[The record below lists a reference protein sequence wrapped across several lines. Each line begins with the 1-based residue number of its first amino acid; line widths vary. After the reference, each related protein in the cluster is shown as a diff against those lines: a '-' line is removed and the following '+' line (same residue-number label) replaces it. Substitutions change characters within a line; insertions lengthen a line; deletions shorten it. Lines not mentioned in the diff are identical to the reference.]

1 MTGPDAQPIW
11 TTTDQVLRIREHG
24 KVTASDELIAQID
37 QSAWADLGISVRR
50 SPEDRYW
57 TVSASQYAGVARIE
71 TANKRPMHVEI
82 TPKIDHLD
90 LFFLADWAYSATGA
104 AHRPQP
110 AHLDVLRTD
119 PAACVL
125 GWYLQT
131 LIDFATRWIRRGYVV
146 REEDLVARVRGRVL
160 VDRYA
165 RSLAVARAHVI
176 PCRYAEPT
184 QDTAL
189 NQYLKAG
196 LRRTLALIPALPI
209 AAARLH
215 LQRLGLRALA
225 LFSGITD
232 LRLTA
237 QDANRLSPA
246 GPHRHYRPL
255 INTTRA
261 ILAGSYLG
269 PTAGQQVQDSFIYNV
284 NTLFQEAL
292 RNILASWPGSTLD
305 RRRAKARLVDESGA
319 VLRRQ
324 SVLPDYVVAFPGRN
338 QRILLDAKY
347 TSINMAPA
355 DDDELTFAEAGEQIR
370 VRRSEVYQAVSYAHH
385 ERWAPTSVAL
395 VYPVSLAV
403 GQNLPRPLHIDGFNT
418 AVYLMFLDVGPAA
431 HTNIASFYET
441 LDQTLGHS
449 PSRLNEAPT
458 RMIEKI

>member
-1 MTGPDAQPIW
+1 MTSPDGPPTW
-11 TTTDQVLRIREHG
+11 STTDEVLRIREHG
-24 KVTASDELIAQID
+24 KVTASDELIAQVD
-37 QSAWADLGISVRR
+37 QSAWAELGISVRR
-50 SPEDRYW
+50 APADPYW
-57 TVSASQYAGVARIE
+57 TVSASQYAGVARLQTSGNRLAHI
-71 TANKRPMHVEI
+71 EI
-82 TPKIDHLD
+82 TPKIDDLD

-104 AHRPQP
+104 AHRSTP
-110 AHLDVLRTD
+110 ADLDVLRTD

-131 LIDFATRWIRRGYVV
+131 LIDFATRWIRRGYVL

-209 AAARLH
+209 PAARLH

-255 INTTRA
+255 VTTTRA
-261 ILAGSYLG
+261 ILAGSYLS
-269 PTAGQQVQDSFIYNV
+269 PTAGHQVQDSFVYNV

-292 RNILASWPGSTLD
+292 RNILASWPGGTLD
-305 RRRAKARLVDESGA
+305 RRRAKARLVDENGA
-319 VLRRQ
+319 VRQRQ
-324 SVLPDYVVAFPGRN
+324 SVLPDYVIAFPGRD

-347 TSINMAPA
+347 TSINVAPA
-355 DDDELTFAEAGEQIR
+355 AEDELSFAEAGERIR

-385 ERWAPTSVAL
+385 ELWAPTSVGL
-395 VYPVSLAV
+395 VYPVSLQA
-403 GQNLPRPLHIDGFNT
+403 GTHSLARFTSTASTLPCT
-418 AVYLMFLDVGPAA
+418 
-431 HTNIASFYET
+431 
-441 LDQTLGHS
+441 
-449 PSRLNEAPT
+449 
-458 RMIEKI
+458 